1 MTRILRAAAVFALA
15 LAVAGWALS
24 CDQVSPVAPT
34 GAVLTISAN
43 PAEIALD
50 GASTITVVGRKM
62 DGNPLNPGTQ
72 VRLSTNLGQLDS
84 ELLELDSSGVA
95 TTRLT
100 GQGRIGMATVTATSG
115 AIDAVM
121 VDVQIGRSA
130 GAVSLQA
137 TPTSVPESGGSVSL
151 LALVRDDQ
159 GQPLPGVPVNFL
171 TEVGTLESGGAFIS
185 TDDQGQARDILDISE
200 GDVQSVGG
208 DNFNVSVEA
217 SAGSSVQNDQ
227 ISLSILRRPV
237 ASFSFTRSQLTVAF
251 MDTSTGNPTKWDWN
265 FGDGTAHSTSRNP
278 AHQYSDAGTYIVTLT
293 VTNSVGEGTVSQS
306 VSVTTQ

>member
-1 MTRILRAAAVFALA
+1 MTRILRPAAV
-15 LAVAGWALS
+15 LAVVAAFAGWTLS

-34 GAVLTISAN
+34 GSTLTVSAN
-43 PAEIALD
+43 PAEISLD

-72 VRLSTNLGQLDS
+72 VRLSTTLGKLDS
-84 ELLELDSSGVA
+84 ELLDLDSSGVA
-95 TTRLT
+95 TTKLR

-115 AIDAVM
+115 ALDAVT
-121 VDVQIGRSA
+121 VDVQVGRTA

-137 TPTSVPESGGSVSL
+137 TPTSVAESGGSVSL
-151 LALVRDDQ
+151 LALVRDSQ
-159 GQPLPGVPVNFL
+159 GQPLASVPVNFS
-171 TEVGTLESGGAFIS
+171 TDVGTLESGGAFID
-185 TDDQGQARDILDISE
+185 TDDQGQARDTLDITE
-200 GDVQSVGG
+200 GDVQSVSG
-208 DNFNVSVEA
+208 DSFSVSVEA
-217 SAGSSVQNDQ
+217 SAGSTVQNDQ
-227 ISLSILRRPV
+227 VSLSILRRPI

-251 MDTSTGNPTKWDWN
+251 MDTSTGNPTKWEWD

-278 AHQYSDAGTYIVTLT
+278 AHQYSQAGTYIVTLT